1 MSDKVETSIND
12 CFENDPSVGF
22 KLVVKLKI
30 HVDKIEERE
39 GFDLKVYL
47 KKRDSESLCYTVN
60 DTLV

>member
-12 CFENDPSVGF
+12 CFENDPSVEF
-22 KLVVKLKI
+22 KLVVKVEI

>member
-12 CFENDPSVGF
+12 CFENDPSVEF
-22 KLVVKLKI
+22 TLIVKLKI